1 MYYQAFG
8 SSAAL
13 LTADQHR
20 YEWLADQNDPPLR
33 IVHPSETIGDNED
46 EFYLSPRTCQWA
58 SHSCPDL
65 FHLSRQSI
73 RRRAYSLSTL
83 ANYDQTLFTQEML
96 EQIWQSLLD
105 LAISEGDDSELNDYR
120 LRHIIGLSNSY
131 SVLQPSI
138 VEKSRSHNDIFSM
151 DQRHLQPIG
160 RKKSK
165 SFDVA
170 SLLSKQLTANQDPAN
185 VGLLQGAD
193 VSEPFA
199 DRLISTSIHSDLE
212 SIHSLE
218 QEHLPAVVTVEPFT
232 YVFNY
237 SPTFDQD
244 EYDLTPTDLLDDK
257 TNLSD
262 QEELPPSVQIR
273 DTYTE
278 LCLFRPHSLSTIPS
292 SRASQYASSVDSD
305 DLFERE
311 RYLQKDPQSD
321 PGDDHSPFH
330 PSDDDHGVIGS
341 EFSSPQSRPLS
352 SIQSRSLTPDQQQV
366 RRITSSK
373 YQRETSSSSLFERVE
388 CHILLCL
395 ILEIEINPSD
405 RYWSCGLGRIDG
417 LPSSGLFESSES
429 RSIHRSIRSA
439 SEGKS
444 QIRND
449 SFH

>member
-1 MYYQAFG
+1 MTHSIDLRDHVVVFLGMYFQAFG

-33 IVHPSETIGDNED
+33 IVHPSETIGDDED
-46 EFYLSPRTCQWA
+46 EFFLSPRTCQWA

-65 FHLSRQSI
+65 FHLSRESI

-96 EQIWQSLLD
+96 EEIWHSLLD
-105 LAISEGDDSELNDYR
+105 LAMSENDDSDLNDYR

-131 SVLQPSI
+131 SVSHPSM

-151 DQRHLQPIG
+151 GQRHPPPIG
-160 RKKSK
+160 RRKSK

-170 SLLSKQLTANQDPAN
+170 SLIKEFTANHDPAD

-212 SIHSLE
+212 SIHSLDQE
-218 QEHLPAVVTVEPFT
+218 QLPSVVTVEPFT

-237 SPTFDQD
+237 SPTLDQD
-244 EYDLTPTDLLDDK
+244 EFDLTPNDPLDDK

-262 QEELPPSVQIR
+262 QEELPANVQIR

-311 RYLQKDPQSD
+311 RYLHKDPQSD
-321 PGDDHSPFH
+321 PVDDHSLFH
-330 PSDDDHGVIGS
+330 PSDDDHGVIES

-366 RRITSSK
+366 RRIADID
-373 YQRETSSSSLFERVE
+373 ERVE
-388 CHILLCL
+388 CNILLCL
-395 ILEIEINPSD
+395 ILAIEIDPSD
-405 RYWSCGLGRIDG
+405 RYRSCRLGTIDE
-417 LPSSGLFESSES
+417 LPSSSLFESSEL
-429 RSIHRSIRSA
+429 RSA
-439 SEGKS
+439 SEGES
-444 QIRND
+444 HLRND